1 MAPPHD
7 GARRG
12 RRRPET
18 NHAMS
23 LNTPRDLFLH
33 ELSDSMSA
41 EHIVLDML
49 GALAQETQNS
59 EVKDAIT
66 HHQKETEQQIAN
78 LEKAFEMLGEQPEQ
92 TTCHAAEG
100 LREEHESLKQERPPE
115 LVLELG
121 NLAGAAK
128 TEHYEMASYTM
139 LVQMAKDLGE
149 KEVADLLKE
158 NLAQEKE
165 MARKVQSLGKQLGK
179 EAKAQ
184 MKDAERAA
192 S

>member
-1 MAPPHD
+1 
-7 GARRG
+7 
-12 RRRPET
+12 
-18 NHAMS
+18 MS
-23 LNTPRDLFLH
+23 LKTPLDLFLH

-49 GALAQETQNS
+49 GALEKETQNTD
-59 EVKDAIT
+59 VKDAIT
-66 HHQKETEQQIAN
+66 HHQKETEQHITN
-78 LEKAFEMLGEQPEQ
+78 LEKAFKILGEKPEK

-100 LREEHESLKQERPPE
+100 LRKEHDALKKENPPE

-139 LVQMAKDLGE
+139 LMQMAKDLGE

-158 NLAQEKE
+158 NLDQEKE
-165 MARKVQSLGKQLGK
+165 MARTVQSLGKTLGK

-184 MKDAERAA
+184 MKDAEQDN